1 MQYLERT
8 LNTFGMQYTHLS
20 VDLQLYQIAC
30 LVQCNDHQRW
40 INLILHP
47 GMMHTLMSF
56 LGCVGTLMKASGLE
70 VLMSSAFAGINS
82 IVNGK
87 AWTNALRAYRLIVTL
102 LLQHLYSYGTKTY

>member
-30 LVQCNDHQRW
+30 LVQCNNPQCW

-47 GMMHTLMSF
+47 GMLHTVMSF
-56 LGCVGTLMKASGLE
+56 LDSIGTLMKASGVE
-70 VLMSSAFAGINS
+70 VLMSSAYGGITS
-82 IVNGK
+82 IINGM
-87 AWTNALRAYRLIVTL
+87 AWTNALRAYRLIMTV
-102 LLQHLYSYGTKTY
+102 LLQHFYSNGAKT